1 MSPTKA
7 KATTSKSAKASAKTA
22 EKKAAKAA
30 AKTAAKTAD
39 KTAAKTADK
48 TAAKTADK
56 KAAKTSARTPAK
68 APGVKYKPERLLTLL
83 LAPTVSEK
91 ATQIADQHSQVVFRV
106 MQDATKPEVKA
117 AVELLFKVDVE
128 AVRIANVKGKAKRF
142 GAYSGRR
149 RHWKK
154 AYVSLKPG
162 QEINFAQEG

>member
-7 KATTSKSAKASAKTA
+7 KAAGKTP
-22 EKKAAKAA
+22 AKAA
-30 AKTAAKTAD
+30 AKEPKAAKV
-39 KTAAKTADK
+39 AKAP
-48 TAAKTADK
+48 
-56 KAAKTSARTPAK
+56 AKTSAKAPAK
-68 APGVKYKPERLLTLL
+68 AAGEKYKPERLLTLL

-106 MQDATKPEVKA
+106 VQDATKPEVKA

>member
-1 MSPTKA
+1 MSPTKT
-7 KATTSKSAKASAKTA
+7 KAATDTS
-22 EKKAAKAA
+22 AKAA
-30 AKTAAKTAD
+30 AKAAR
-39 KTAAKTADK
+39 AAARAEKP
-48 TAAKTADK
+48 AKPA
-56 KAAKTSARTPAK
+56 KAPAKTSAKAPAK
-68 APGVKYKPERLLTLL
+68 AAGEKYKPERLLTLL

-106 MQDATKPEVKA
+106 VQDATKPEVKA
-117 AVELLFKVDVE
+117 AVELLFKVDVD